1 MTSREDILAKVKK
14 CLDLAKSA
22 NEHEAAAAM
31 RQARKLMDLHALND
45 TEVLAAGAGQSKA
58 NSAVEATPT
67 AWEDALAGRLGRAFG
82 CRVVFQPGFFDRRA
96 QWLFIGIPPN
106 HEIAAYSFDV
116 LYRQLRKARTDF
128 IGAKL
133 KRFKRSNKTRR
144 ADLFCGAWVYAACA
158 QLTMPS
164 ISEAERSV
172 IDAYMK
178 TKFHNLG
185 ELKSVDRNAGRP
197 RDDKD
202 FAAIAAGDDA
212 GRSAELNRGVGAA
225 AAPRMLEMS

>member
-1 MTSREDILAKVKK
+1 MNREEILSKVKK
-14 CLDLAKSA
+14 LLDLAKSS
-22 NEHEAAAAM
+22 NEHEAASAL
-31 RQARKLMDLHALND
+31 RQARKMMDLHALTD
-45 TEVLAAGAGQSKA
+45 TEVLAAGAGQSSA
-58 NSAVEATPT
+58 NSAVEATPSV
-67 AWEDALAGRLGRAFG
+67 WEDALASRIGRAFG
-82 CRVVFQPGFFDRRA
+82 CKVVFRQGFWDRRG

-116 LYRQLRKARTDF
+116 LYRQLRKARNEF

-133 KRFKRSNKTRR
+133 KRFKKANKTRR
-144 ADLFCGAWVYAACA
+144 ADLFCEAWVYQACA

-164 ISEAERSV
+164 ISDAERAV

-178 TKFHNLG
+178 TTFHKLG
-185 ELKSVDRNAGRP
+185 DLKAVDRNAGRA

-202 FAAIAAGDDA
+202 YAAIAAGGAA

-225 AAPRMLEMS
+225 AAPLMLEG